1 MLWIGC
7 QTKATCPLCD
17 FRAHTSRSVAGEGD
31 ATHAESTRRRSRR
44 CGAIRCSRSPSMT
57 SPRALVT
64 SAHNEHHR
72 VALRDGVAPAGCHER
87 RRVTQPG
94 ADAGPR
100 SCSRWQERW
109 RKTKWAELLPLV
121 PAGVRFLGG
130 VQEDTNKRGC
140 GENKEHAPGSRG
152 NPQH

>member
-17 FRAHTSRSVAGEGD
+17 FTAHTSRLVAGEGD

-44 CGAIRCSRSPSMT
+44 CGAMRCSRSPSMT

-87 RRVTQPG
+87 RRVTQQG
-94 ADAGPR
+94 ADAGLLVAMAR
-100 SCSRWQERW
+100 ALAE
-109 RKTKWAELLPLV
+109 TKWAELLPLV

-140 GENKEHAPGSRG
+140 GENKENAPGSRG